1 MEDPEFIAGIE
12 TWGSGGHVLDIVTL
26 KDGRVLMI
34 GDGPVVLYKSRSE
47 FERGDSGTSLARI
60 GEAVAPAREVPAGRP
75 RLRAVS
81 SEPR

>member
-12 TWGSGGHVLDIVTL
+12 TWGSGGRMLDIVTL

-34 GDGPVVLYKSRSE
+34 GDGPVVLYESRSD
-47 FERGDSGTSLARI
+47 FECGSGGTSLSRTDE
-60 GEAVAPAREVPAGRP
+60 EAPPAREVPAGRP

>member
-1 MEDPEFIAGIE
+1 MEDHEYIAGIE
-12 TWGSGGHVLDIVTL
+12 TWGSGGHMLDVVTL

-34 GDGPVVLYKSRSE
+34 GDGPVVLYESRSE
-47 FERGDSGTSLARI
+47 FERGDRGTSLART
-60 GEAVAPAREVPAGRP
+60 GEAIAPAREVPAGRP